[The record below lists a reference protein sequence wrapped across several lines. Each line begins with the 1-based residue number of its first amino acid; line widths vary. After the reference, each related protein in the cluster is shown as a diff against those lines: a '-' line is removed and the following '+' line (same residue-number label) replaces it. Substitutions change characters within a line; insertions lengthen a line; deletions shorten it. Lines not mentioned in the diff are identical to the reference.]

1 MVAPDGR
8 KVRTDMEQWSEIRRR
23 VLVEGVSRRQIYREY
38 GVGWRTL
45 EKMLEHAE
53 PPGYRQRV
61 ARPRPK
67 LGAFVGVIDGIL
79 EGDLDPSTPR
89 KQRHTAR
96 RIFERL
102 RDEHGYEGSEVTV
115 RRYVAEQV
123 RVSGEVFVPL
133 SQPAGEAQFDFGEA
147 TVEIAGVRVK
157 AALAVMTLPYSD
169 AFFVSAY
176 PRECTETFQ
185 AGHVAAFEFF
195 GGVPTKTAYDNT
207 KLAVSRITG
216 GNERTLTREF
226 LRLESHFLFTHRFC
240 RVARGNEKGHV
251 ENLVGYA
258 RRNFLVPVPA
268 FGSFTELNAH
278 LKERCVA
285 DLQRRLRGNQQTK
298 RELLADD
305 RAAMLPL
312 PANEFEPRRVE
323 QRRANSLSLVRFDR
337 NDYSVPTCYAHHE
350 LTVAGGIEQVEVSSG
365 TEHVATH
372 PRDWG
377 AEQTIYDPRHYL
389 ALLERKPGAL
399 DFARPL
405 EQWELPVCFRLLRRR
420 LEADLGTGGTRE
432 FIKVL
437 RLMEHASLAELAGAV
452 EAALAIGATS
462 ADAVALILYHRS
474 ERPVGLFSL
483 DGHPHLK
490 SVQVDPP
497 DLTSYGALT
506 AIGA

>member
-1 MVAPDGR
+1 
-8 KVRTDMEQWSEIRRR
+8 MEQWNEIRRK
-23 VLVEGVSRRQIYREY
+23 VLVEGVSKRQICREY
-38 GVGWRTL
+38 GVGWWTL
-45 EKMLEHAE
+45 EKMLAFPE
-53 PPGYRQRV
+53 PPGYRRRV
-61 ARPRPK
+61 VRGRPK

-79 EGDLDPSTPR
+79 AVDADPSTPR

-102 RDEHGYEGSEVTV
+102 RDEHGYAGSEVTV
-115 RRYVAEQV
+115 RRYVAEQG
-123 RVSGEVFVPL
+123 RVGGEVFVPL
-133 SQPAGEAQFDFGEA
+133 SQPPGEAQFDFGEA

-169 AFFVSAY
+169 ACFVSAY

-185 AGHVAAFEFF
+185 AGHVAAFAFF

-207 KLAVSRITG
+207 RIAVSRIVG

-258 RRNFLVPVPA
+258 RRNFLVPVPS

-278 LKERCVA
+278 LRERCLA
-285 DLQRRLRGNQQTK
+285 DLQRRLRGKRQTK
-298 RELLADD
+298 EELLADD
-305 RAAMLPL
+305 RAAMLSL
-312 PANEFEPRRVE
+312 PENVFEPRRVE

-337 NDYSVPTCYAHHE
+337 NDYSVPTAYAHHE
-350 LTVAGGIEQVEVSSG
+350 LTATGGIEQVEISSG
-365 TEHVATH
+365 TELVATH

-377 AEQTIYDPRHYL
+377 TEQTAYDPRHYL
-389 ALLERKPGAL
+389 ALLERKPGAF

-405 EQWELPVCFRLLRRR
+405 ERWDLPLCFRLLRRR
-420 LEADLGTGGTRE
+420 LEADLGSKGTRE

-437 RLMEHASLAELAGAV
+437 RLMEHASLHQLTGAV
-452 EAALAIGATS
+452 EAALRIGATS

-490 SVQVDPP
+490 SVAIDPP
-497 DLTSYGALT
+497 DLYAYAALT
-506 AIGA
+506 ATGA